1 VLDSFLEGRE
11 ALDWAKRAT
20 QLTVELD
27 QAEEKARI
35 GELAYE
41 LGELYMRQL
50 EDEASAVKAYGR
62 ALQADPSLRANLWA
76 IRKIFYR
83 RELWPNL
90 VKLVGAELRFA
101 SNQDQRVDLLTE
113 RGRILL
119 HHVKDL
125 PAAQESYEQALALN
139 PADIQSLLALE
150 RIARTGDNKGLLW
163 RALEGL
169 ARTVAN
175 PDRKAAL
182 LIELAREYRLAKDKF
197 DEAKQLLSEATE
209 LGVLH
214 DALARERE
222 ALAVAMEDGSA
233 FAASLERRVAA
244 IAESFGDAGI
254 PSPAEIEEV
263 AGAQS
268 KVRKMVALRRHQAH
282 LWIFQDLPAPQCMP

>member
-1 VLDSFLEGRE
+1 MPTPEEPLESLAEGTPVPPSSEGEPEAVSASPEPEAKAAAEAPTEAPAPQPAPPADEEVPATLVEPDPVSVLDSFLEGRE
-11 ALDWAKRAT
+11 ALDWAKRAA

-101 SNQDQRVDLLTE
+101 SNQEQRVDLLTE

-150 RIARTGDNKGLLW
+150 RIARTGDNKALLW

-175 PDRKAAL
+175 PD
-182 LIELAREYRLAKDKF
+182 
-197 DEAKQLLSEATE
+197 
-209 LGVLH
+209 
-214 DALARERE
+214 
-222 ALAVAMEDGSA
+222 
-233 FAASLERRVAA
+233 
-244 IAESFGDAGI
+244 
-254 PSPAEIEEV
+254 
-263 AGAQS
+263 
-268 KVRKMVALRRHQAH
+268 
-282 LWIFQDLPAPQCMP
+282 